1 MASPFFQE
9 AERRALSQ
17 MAEAGFT
24 PSGLERYKLDRLRE
38 LRAVIDSLRWR
49 VSRKCSRRRPFRCRA
64 LPERNRRPSALAP
77 ASLLD

>member
-1 MASPFFQE
+1 MSFRSKSIMASQFSQE

-38 LRAVIDSLRWR
+38 LRAVIATLRLEGEQEMF
-49 VSRKCSRRRPFRCRA
+49 SPPPFPLRRFTRA
-64 LPERNRRPSALAP
+64 Q
-77 ASLLD
+77 